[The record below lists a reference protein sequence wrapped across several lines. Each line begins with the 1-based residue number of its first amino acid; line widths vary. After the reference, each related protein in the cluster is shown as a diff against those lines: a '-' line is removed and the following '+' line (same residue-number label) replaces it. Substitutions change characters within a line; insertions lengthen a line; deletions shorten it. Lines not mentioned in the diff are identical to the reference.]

1 MARQQLCDGAQRGSD
16 QRSRHSNVKQH
27 EHQPANDAGASAA
40 IPLAY
45 FTLANIRGL
54 KPRTVPSKV
63 SFFQDLLQ
71 HNCQLFAALIETW
84 LQEHLDAKI
93 SIDGYTIFRQDRVRQ
108 RHKGRNSGGV
118 ALYLRNDIAANA
130 QPLLNYSNG
139 VVETLASSRS
149 TRSSASRLTIYLSF
163 SCLTVSIN
171 ILLYL
176 FYSSM
181 FMVIIS
187 TSHGCVK

>member
-63 SFFQDLLQ
+63 SFIQDLLQ
-71 HNCQLFAALIETW
+71 HNCQLFAALTETW
-84 LQEHLDAKI
+84 LQEHLDAEI
-93 SIDGYTIFRQDRVRQ
+93 SIDGYTIFR
-108 RHKGRNSGGV
+108 KGRNSGGV
-118 ALYLRNDIAANA
+118 VLYLRNDIAANA
-130 QPLLNYSNG
+130 QPLLNHSNG
-139 VVETLASSRS
+139 VQ
-149 TRSSASRLTIYLSF
+149 
-163 SCLTVSIN
+163 
-171 ILLYL
+171 
-176 FYSSM
+176 
-181 FMVIIS
+181 
-187 TSHGCVK
+187 